1 MPQTHPA
8 ETTPSFRF
16 GRFVLAAVATVALAV
31 VGVTSLAAPA
41 APVAEA
47 QSSRIDYDHDND
59 QYIEV
64 SDFRQFNVIRYD
76 LDTDG
81 VPEAANASAWR
92 EWFPRAKEN
101 MGCPI
106 ECIGY
111 ELVSDIY
118 VSPYYS
124 VATNFEPIGDDS
136 DPFTG
141 RLNGNG
147 NLIVNLRITRSGTDQ
162 VGLFGSTGSD
172 SIIEGL
178 AITDPFVKGG
188 EDVGVIVG
196 KSLGTVRNSFAVGR
210 RNSVRFVEGTAN
222 VGGLVGTMGSGA
234 VLSTSY
240 ARIHVVAAT
249 EDDTGNNAGGLI
261 GSNAGGSCVNSFYS
275 GDVDADG
282 SAQGLVVGA
291 HASGTYTNCI
301 GDSASDTD
309 SANANVRSF
318 IFNNPV
324 APQDPANLI
333 IESAYV
339 DTTHPTTRAAG
350 SGTATGASVET
361 YKNLVSQS
369 QSSINGFGYDYL
381 DSPWSAEWNNDVD
394 GDGVLDEPW
403 YFGRGGA
410 ISPNCQAPR
419 AGEIWLCEN
428 PNDLP
433 VLQYGGHNPQLQ
445 HDLAVPRTRVHYAAG
460 PYPAGVLNPGLLG
473 DGVQYLDLD
482 LDMLGDEVTYAPSP
496 QATVDLCARTWAV
509 ANEIIRVLKFE
520 TVDPAVRQ
528 YEPCASLADRRVVS
542 IADLQQVGNNFA
554 GVFNLKGKLFDS
566 QNRQLTTLRAG
577 DFDYLTGYP
586 LRIDMSSVNRT
597 GVDAGPSDNNLT
609 TLPPRLFEGV
619 KIAHLDLSGNNI
631 THLPWDLFGTAPLSD
646 GSCVLAAGKDSRSQ
660 VGCHYSSVLLHNNQL
675 TENGLPPGIFDPLMH
690 LNTLTLHNN
699 SIDKINTRW
708 FQNLPW
714 LGDTSNFTAYRQFFG
729 LYLHGNGIRYYH
741 YDGGSGLTK
750 PVVQTWATPTGTT
763 PVSTARN
770 AVKDAIEWRID
781 AATRTGNA
789 PKLDLDSTEYWQPEY
804 QIDMIDPDT
813 TNADTDERVE
823 ARAGTSIT
831 RPDENGD
838 PEVRTLEADIWVG
851 RFRSSCGTLSSAYTF
866 ERNYETSDC
875 WIIPHYSHVDFNEV
889 EAAEVCDGTR
899 SPLVRRVIYGDA
911 ATADPDDFTTLTDE
925 IECPSAASNGI
936 IAAERL
942 YGITELDFGFGLF
955 GTVTGLMPDDFRG
968 LKNLQVLKLD
978 GNELT
983 TESIPPTVFRNLPNL
998 LGLYLNENRILH
1010 VNTAWFEDLTSL
1022 GGGASLS
1029 DGFDIAG
1036 EQGGLFLNDQVDED
1050 GNARE
1055 VRTFYFSYRRGGP
1068 AEGEGTQEEYYD
1080 KEQLRTEIVRVITRW
1095 AGGTRPTTLD
1105 LSPERYA
1112 ASVLVR
1118 TKYSGPEPYF
1128 ATAAP
1133 PPLTVT
1139 APGGRQS
1146 LRVNFLHRP
1155 RAADNPIVRLNPAE
1169 IIDYEYRY
1177 RVTPADPSSA
1187 WANTIGWRR
1196 AFVTGLSSA
1205 GTKTITIPNL
1215 VASSSYQIQ
1224 VRPLTNGGSGT
1235 STDRT
1240 ATVASGETSVDITVS
1255 HTPAPGTGT
1264 DPTGVHDVSG
1274 YEYRYRVRPTDVNE
1288 RWTAMWRRA
1297 TLTGLDRE
1305 GEQSITIYGLEP
1317 STIYQVQVRALSGE
1331 ERGRSS
1337 PIVMITSGTLINL
1350 PEINRIEPTITDLTV
1365 QTGSDIRLEVDV
1377 YGLANRLDNSIPE
1390 GANSNLVFSW
1400 TESPATGGTFSD
1412 PNDGRRVTYTAPDL
1426 PGSYRVVAEAS
1437 PTGICRPHHESAFG
1451 ITEEQRRQCVAT
1463 FNIRV
1468 TRAPSIVTTTAA
1480 PINPAGLIPSSLTDN
1495 AGVAYAVFT
1504 PVEGG
1509 TFTGEGISVSAEP
1522 GAVPDQDLIG
1532 VSATVTTLPV
1542 PESGPTARLTV
1553 GGSFYAV
1560 NGVRRSGD
1568 APVTGYTFDDPLTVC
1583 LPMPNEFRGR
1593 ITDIVLVDR
1602 RADGTLGMLGSRVR
1616 VAEGVISACGNVSR
1630 LPVTLAVARLGAPDP
1645 VAPEPTPEP
1654 KTPDTGATAPSA
1666 TGAVMTLVLGIL
1678 TLAGL
1683 GGVMA
1688 MAGIR
1693 RRRAATRST

>member
-1 MPQTHPA
+1 MPQTHLA
-8 ETTPSFRF
+8 TSKPSFRF
-16 GRFVLAAVATVALAV
+16 GRFVLGAVAAVALAV
-31 VGVTSLAAPA
+31 VGVTSLATPS

-47 QSSRIDYDHDND
+47 QSSRIDYDQDND
-59 QYIEV
+59 RYIEV

-92 EWFPRAKEN
+92 EWFPRAEDN
-101 MGCPI
+101 MGCPR

-118 VSPYYS
+118 ISPRWS
-124 VATNFEPIGDDS
+124 EETNFEPIGSDS
-136 DPFTG
+136 DPFMG
-141 RLNGNG
+141 RINGNG
-147 NLIVNLRITRSGTDQ
+147 NLIVNLRIMRSDTDQ
-162 VGLFGSTGSD
+162 VGLFGSTGSG

-178 AITDPFVKGG
+178 AITDPVVKGG

-249 EDDTGNNAGGLI
+249 EDDTGDNAGGLI
-261 GSNAGGSCVNSFYS
+261 GSNAGGSCVNSYYS
-275 GDVDADG
+275 GDVDANG
-282 SAQGLVVGA
+282 STQGLIVGA
-291 HASGTYTNCI
+291 HASGSYTNCI
-301 GDSASDTD
+301 GDSASDAGTG
-309 SANANVRSF
+309 NVNVRNY
-318 IFNNPV
+318 IMRG
-324 APQDPANLI
+324 AGADPSNSPAAIL
-333 IESAYV
+333 SAYV
-339 DTTHPTTRAAG
+339 DADNPTIVAAG

-361 YKNLVSQS
+361 YRDMASQS
-369 QSSINGFGYDYL
+369 HSDVWSTGYEYIGD
-381 DSPWSAEWNNDVD
+381 PWYDDDASWNNDVD

-403 YFGRGGA
+403 YFGSTHDSLYRG
-410 ISPNCQAPR
+410 SNCEGTPQPLTYWVCQNT
-419 AGEIWLCEN
+419 G
-428 PNDLP
+428 DLP

-445 HDLAVPRTRVHYAAG
+445 INLAVPRTAVHY
-460 PYPAGVLNPGLLG
+460 PQRPVILG
-473 DGVQYLDLD
+473 DSLDA
-482 LDMLGDEVTYAPSP
+482 YPP
-496 QATVDLCARTWAV
+496 QATVNLCERTLAV
-509 ANEIIRVLKFE
+509 ANEILRVLKFE
-520 TVDPAVRQ
+520 TVDPAVRA
-528 YEPCASLADRRVVS
+528 YTDCTANPTDERNVT
-542 IADLQQVGNNFA
+542 IADLQQVGNNLA
-554 GVFNLKGKLFDS
+554 SKINLRGKG
-566 QNRQLTTLRAG
+566 LTSLKPG

-586 LRIDMSSVNRT
+586 LRIDLGSVHDGTNVGQDLT
-597 GVDAGPSDNNLT
+597 DNNLT

-619 KIAHLDLSGNNI
+619 KIAELDLSGNNI
-631 THLPWDLFGTAPLSD
+631 THLPWDLFGTAPLWP
-646 GSCVLAAGKDSRSQ
+646 GECVIESGRDSRTQ
-660 VGCHYSSVLLHNNQL
+660 PGCHVSSVLLHDNQL
-675 TENGLPPGIFDPLMH
+675 TENGLPPAIFDPLTY

-699 SIDKINTRW
+699 QLDKINTRW
-708 FQNLPW
+708 FQMLPW
-714 LGDTSNFTAYRQFFG
+714 LGDSSTVNGQRQPFRIFKG
-729 LYLHGNGIRYYH
+729 LYLHGNAIRYRH
-741 YDGGSGLTK
+741 YDGGSGLSQ
-750 PVVQTWATPTGTT
+750 PVAQTLALPYQSS
-763 PVSTARN
+763 VSAARN
-770 AVKDAIEWRID
+770 VVKAAIESRID
-781 AATRTGNA
+781 SATQTGNA
-789 PKLDLDSTEYWQPEY
+789 PKLDLDSTEYWQPRY
-804 QIDMIDPDT
+804 QIDRIDPDQTNSDT
-813 TNADTDERVE
+813 TERVD
-823 ARAGTSIT
+823 ARAGTSYIT
-831 RPDENGD
+831 RDENSN
-838 PEVRTLEADIWVG
+838 PVTLTLEADIWVG
-851 RFRSSCGTLSSAYTF
+851 RYRASCGALTSAYTF
-866 ERNYETSDC
+866 ERNYKTSDC
-875 WIIPHYSHVDFNEV
+875 WIVPHYTHAGFQLEEMTD
-889 EAAEVCDGTR
+889 VCDGTR
-899 SPLVRRVIYGDA
+899 SPLVRRVILTDA
-911 ATADPDDFTTLTDE
+911 LSDPDDFTAMIDE
-925 IECPSAASNGI
+925 FECPSAASNGVVS
-936 IAAERL
+936 ADRL
-942 YGITELDFGFGLF
+942 YGITTLDLSDGVYGY
-955 GTVTGLMPDDFRG
+955 VTGLMEGDFDG
-968 LKNLQVLKLD
+968 LGNLQVLNLAD
-978 GNELT
+978 NYLT
-983 TESIPPTVFRNLPNL
+983 TESIPPTVFRGLPNL
-998 LGLYLNENRILH
+998 VGLYLDGNRILH

-1022 GGGASLS
+1022 GGGVSLS
-1029 DGFDIAG
+1029 EGYDVAG
-1036 EQGGLFLNDQVDED
+1036 EQGGLGLGSQEDED

-1055 VRTFYFSYRRGGP
+1055 VRTFYFSYTPGGP
-1068 AEGEGTQEEYYD
+1068 AEGEGTQVEYYD
-1080 KEQLRTEIVRVITRW
+1080 KEQLRTEIIRVITRY
-1095 AGGTRPTTLD
+1095 AGGTAPSTLD
-1105 LSPERYA
+1105 LSDVPYA
-1112 ASVLVR
+1112 AAFTLR
-1118 TKYSGPEPYF
+1118 TKYVGPEPYF

-1146 LRVNFLHRP
+1146 LQVNFLHRP
-1155 RAADNPIVRLNPAE
+1155 RAADNPIVRLNPDA

-1177 RVTPADPSSA
+1177 RITPADPTDA
-1187 WANTIGWRR
+1187 WSNTIGWRR
-1196 AFVTGLSSA
+1196 AFVDGLSSA

-1224 VRPLTNGGSGT
+1224 VRPLTNGGGGT
-1235 STDRT
+1235 SMDRT
-1240 ATVASGETSVDITVS
+1240 AATSAGQTSVDITVS
-1255 HTPAPGTGT
+1255 HTPAAGTGS
-1264 DPTGVHDVSG
+1264 DPSGVHSVSG
-1274 YEYRYRVRPTDVNE
+1274 YEFRYRVRPSDAGSS
-1288 RWTAMWRRA
+1288 WTEVWRKA

-1305 GEQSITIYGLEP
+1305 GQQAITIYGLEP

-1337 PIVMITSGTLINL
+1337 PIVTITSGTLINL

-1365 QTGSDIRLEVDV
+1365 QTGADIRLEVNV
-1377 YGLANRLDNSIPE
+1377 YGLANRLDNSIPD
-1390 GANSNLVFSW
+1390 GDNSNLVFSW

-1437 PTGICRPHHESAFG
+1437 PNGICRPHHESAFG

-1468 TRAPSIVTTTAA
+1468 TRAPSVVTSTAA

-1509 TFTGEGISVSAEP
+1509 TFSGEGISVTAPP

-1593 ITDIVLVDR
+1593 ISDIVLVDR

-1645 VAPEPTPEP
+1645 VAPEPTPEIVP
-1654 KTPDTGATAPSA
+1654 PDTGATAPS
-1666 TGAVMTLVLGIL
+1666 TSSAVTMLVLGVL

-1683 GGVMA
+1683 GGVVA

-1693 RRRAATRST
+1693 RRRAAARST